1 MARVTI
7 EDCLE
12 KINNRFE
19 LSVAA
24 MKRAKSIYDGA
35 EPLSK
40 ENNKPIVLALR
51 EIAEEKIIAVKKTKE

>member
-12 KINNRFE
+12 KVEKRFE

-24 MKRAKSIYDGA
+24 MKRAKAIYNG
-35 EPLSK
+35 SK
-40 ENNKPIVLALR
+40 SLTDEKNKPVVLALR
-51 EIAEEKIIAVKKTKE
+51 EIAEEKVIAIKTPKK

>member
-12 KINNRFE
+12 KVQNRFE

-24 MKRAKSIYDGA
+24 MKRAKNIYNGEKSFSD
-35 EPLSK
+35 EK
-40 ENNKPIVLALR
+40 NKPVVLALR
-51 EIAEEKIIAVKKTKE
+51 EIAEDKVVAVKKPSK

>member
-12 KINNRFE
+12 RVNNRFE

-24 MKRAKSIYDGA
+24 MKRAKKLYEGEAS
-35 EPLSK
+35 LSNEK
-40 ENNKPIVLALR
+40 NKPVVLALR
-51 EIAEEKIIAVKKTKE
+51 EIAEEKITSLQKKD

>member
-12 KINNRFE
+12 KVNNRFE

-24 MKRAKSIYDGA
+24 MKRAKKLYEG
-35 EPLSK
+35 EPSLSN
-40 ENNKPIVLALR
+40 EENKPVVLALR
-51 EIAEEKIIAVKKTKE
+51 EIAEEKITSLQKKD

>member
-12 KINNRFE
+12 KVENRFE

-24 MKRAKSIYDGA
+24 MKRAKNIYNG
-35 EPLSK
+35 EKSLSD
-40 ENNKPIVLALR
+40 ENNKPVVLALR
-51 EIAEEKIIAVKKTKE
+51 EIAEDKVIAVKKPSK